1 MHSSDSSDLSLLAS
15 GSQLLAEQPLSS
27 TGAGGED
34 LSVSELSLS
43 DRTVTFA
50 KSKDPP
56 TPPQEGAIE
65 DEDVES
71 KRASDRTR
79 ENKLQSDLF
88 ILKKLNASMTLFNEA
103 LDNTGSANE
112 RIARQLAQTDQ
123 LLNKYIKTLSRTE
136 DFARLIFDDEWHGA
150 DADEDIIMQ
159 ERREVEEKARREAEE
174 RALAAR
180 RERERLERETQAR
193 HQQEEKERLERERA
207 ERLAARG
214 GIRGVR
220 GTRASMRGMRGAAV
234 VTRAAPAAGRGRI
247 AVQTTTGRPTTT
259 AGRAS
264 AIPGRGVRRS

>member
-43 DRTVTFA
+43 DRTVTLA
-50 KSKDPP
+50 KGNDLP
-56 TPPQEGAIE
+56 TPPQEGALE

-112 RIARQLAQTDQ
+112 VRTPVLFQDGKGIHCDGQRIARQLAQTDQ

-136 DFARLIFDDEWHGA
+136 DFARIIFDDEWHGA
-150 DADEDIIMQ
+150 DAVRVSRSAHSCVLIAL
-159 ERREVEEKARREAEE
+159 RR
-174 RALAAR
+174 
-180 RERERLERETQAR
+180 
-193 HQQEEKERLERERA
+193 
-207 ERLAARG
+207 
-214 GIRGVR
+214 
-220 GTRASMRGMRGAAV
+220 MR
-234 VTRAAPAAGRGRI
+234 I
-247 AVQTTTGRPTTT
+247 L
-259 AGRAS
+259 
-264 AIPGRGVRRS
+264 

>member
-1 MHSSDSSDLSLLAS
+1 MYSSDSSDLSLFAS
-15 GSQLLAEQPLSS
+15 GSQLLSEQPLSS

-34 LSVSELSLS
+34 LSASELSLS
-43 DRTVTFA
+43 DQTITFS
-50 KSKDPP
+50 KSRDPP

-65 DEDVES
+65 DEDEDAES

-159 ERREVEEKARREAEE
+159 ERREAEENARREAEE

-180 RERERLERETQAR
+180 RERERSERETQAR
-193 HQQEEKERLERERA
+193 YQQEEKERLERERA

-220 GTRASMRGMRGAAV
+220 GTRASMRGMRGAA
-234 VTRAAPAAGRGRI
+234 TRAGSSSLCMI
-247 AVQTTTGRPTTT
+247 
-259 AGRAS
+259 
-264 AIPGRGVRRS
+264 INL

>member
-1 MHSSDSSDLSLLAS
+1 MHSDNSDLSLLAS

-27 TGAGGED
+27 TGAGGDD
-34 LSVSELSLS
+34 LSVSELLLS
-43 DRTVTFA
+43 DRTITFA
-50 KSKDPP
+50 KSNAPP
-56 TPPQEGAIE
+56 TPPQGALE
-65 DEDVES
+65 DEDTES
-71 KRASDRTR
+71 KRTPDRAR

-88 ILKKLNASMTLFNEA
+88 ILKKLNASMSLFSEA

-112 RIARQLAQTDQ
+112 RIARQLVQTDQ

-150 DADEDIIMQ
+150 DADEEIIMQ
-159 ERREVEEKARREAEE
+159 EQKEAEEKARREAEE

-180 RERERLERETQAR
+180 RERERLEREKQVR
-193 HQQEEKERLERERA
+193 HQQEEKERLERERV
-207 ERLAARG
+207 ERHAARG

-234 VTRAAPAAGRGRI
+234 ATRAAPATVRGRI
-247 AVQTTTGRPTTT
+247 AVQTTTGRPSSAT
-259 AGRAS
+259 GRAS